1 MWIKDWLRHLGLP
14 EKKKVSSRYKKNQ
27 DIRQVKKR
35 KQREWRARVKYRILQ
50 RKRLMIITGSLLV
63 LLLMITGGIG
73 IVRAMGKNRLYEK
86 ADRKQPE
93 MIKTAPEEVLQ
104 EEEETEWKE
113 GWVRY
118 QGNIYEYKSDILT
131 FLVMGIDKNK
141 DVEKTEEGTD
151 GGQADA
157 LFLVVVDPSDRTL
170 KIVGINRNTMTDIA
184 IYDENGDITAT
195 VKAQIAVQHGF
206 GDGMEESCEY
216 QKKAVENLFYGLPIH
231 GYAAVNMKAI
241 STINDAVGGVE
252 VTVLEDLTRK
262 DKSLVKDA
270 KVHLTGKTA
279 FWYVQYRDTTVFGSA
294 DLRLARQ
301 KQYLNGFV
309 AAAKKAAKENI
320 SVILDLYQAVM
331 PQMVTDVSLDEVAYL
346 APLLVD
352 YRFSDNSFYTMTG
365 ETVAGEQFEEF
376 YVDETALYE
385 LILEVF
391 YEKVESME

>member
-1 MWIKDWLRHLGLP
+1 
-14 EKKKVSSRYKKNQ
+14 
-27 DIRQVKKR
+27 
-35 KQREWRARVKYRILQ
+35 
-50 RKRLMIITGSLLV
+50 MIITGSLLV